1 MSRFTDVLL
10 AWLGLCR
17 GALQTLQPSKYYRR
31 GIHIY
36 TPVVLFHD
44 DVMAH
49 RKTESGAFTRRFSR
63 EEGIEYLFFYF
74 GRYSGAIVTDADLD
88 LVTKILRR
96 GGQRRLEAITSIR
109 FALRCRVESI

>member
-1 MSRFTDVLL
+1 MFS
-10 AWLGLCR
+10 WLDKGCPGTRQNNLE
-17 GALQTLQPSKYYRR
+17 LSKYARH
-31 GIHIY
+31 GIDIY
-36 TPVVLFHD
+36 SAAVLFHD

-49 RKTESGAFTRRFSR
+49 RKTKSGAFTRRFSR

-96 GGQRRLEAITSIR
+96 GGQRRLEAITGIR
-109 FALRCRVESI
+109 LAFRRRVESV